1 MLEGGIEGRPEHV
14 IFYATSNRRHLMPR
28 EMLENER
35 STAINPSEG
44 VDETVSLSDR
54 FGLWIGF
61 HNCSQDEYLDMVRG
75 YAAHYR
81 LPIEDEALTREALAW
96 AIGRGARSGRVAFQ
110 YIQDVA
116 GRLGVRLD
124 GESDPHPEEAAKAAS
139 RSLSHAAMLRDG
151 RFGGLLRLDEV

>member
-1 MLEGGIEGRPEHV
+1 
-14 IFYATSNRRHLMPR
+14 MPR

-61 HNCSQDEYLDMVRG
+61 HNCSQDDYLDMVRG

-81 LPIEDEALTREALAW
+81 LPVEDEVLAR
-96 AIGRGARSGRVAFQ
+96 RGARLGDRARRTIGARRVSIHSGC
-110 YIQDVA
+110 
-116 GRLGVRLD
+116 GR
-124 GESDPHPEEAAKAAS
+124 AAS
-139 RSLSHAAMLRDG
+139 ACGSGKRMAPSHPTNDPSCPALGSGLAGPSAVLMLGIYDFGQGETWLRDG
-151 RFGGLLRLDEV
+151 PA

>member
-1 MLEGGIEGRPEHV
+1 
-14 IFYATSNRRHLMPR
+14 MPR

-44 VDETVSLSDR
+44 IDETVSLSDR

-81 LPIEDEALTREALAW
+81 LPIEDEVLTREALAW
-96 AIGRGARSGRVAFQ
+96 ATGRGARSGRVAFQ

-116 GRLGVRLD
+116 GRLGVRLE
-124 GESDPHPEEAAKAAS
+124 GQ
-139 RSLSHAAMLRDG
+139 R
-151 RFGGLLRLDEV
+151 

>member
-1 MLEGGIEGRPEHV
+1 
-14 IFYATSNRRHLMPR
+14 MPR

-61 HNCSQDEYLDMVRG
+61 HNCSQDDYLDMVRG

-81 LPIEDEALTREALAW
+81 LPIESAAREALAGRW
-96 AIGRGARSGRVAFQ
+96 ALAHGRVAFHRIRSGRVAW
-110 YIQDVA
+110 
-116 GRLGVRLD
+116 
-124 GESDPHPEEAAKAAS
+124 
-139 RSLSHAAMLRDG
+139 RSQPSS
-151 RFGGLLRLDEV
+151 